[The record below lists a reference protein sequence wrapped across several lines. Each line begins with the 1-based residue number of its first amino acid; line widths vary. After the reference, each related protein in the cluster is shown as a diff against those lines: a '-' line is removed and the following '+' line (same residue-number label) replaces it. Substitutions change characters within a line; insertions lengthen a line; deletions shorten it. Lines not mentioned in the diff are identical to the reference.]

1 MDGIFGKRFL
11 WPFSLCPLAWKCN
24 HTVAQLRKYLHKF
37 WFKSLQWFR
46 SYLSSHDY
54 YGLVLGLQKNFQ
66 TRSGITEAS
75 IEFLR
80 SIVTRALLIARKAAE
95 DPWLRWQTMWLKL
108 NSFVSHKTINQELTK
123 ASVKQHWRVTEMDTV
138 NAEQTS
144 PPSIQENANISSKC
158 QYQTVARLEARHC
171 TGASQW
177 LL

>member
-108 NSFVSHKTINQELTK
+108 QLCQSQDNKPGTNKSQRQAALTCYGDGYSECWTDV
-123 ASVKQHWRVTEMDTV
+123 ASIHSRECEHQ
-138 NAEQTS
+138 Q
-144 PPSIQENANISSKC
+144 
-158 QYQTVARLEARHC
+158 
-171 TGASQW
+171 
-177 LL
+177 